1 MKDLNELAN
10 QLVMMLRE
18 KKFVEAQEQLFS
30 FDAIAQE
37 PEKFKERSVKGKE
50 NIILKEKRFLK
61 GIKEWIRFDVSNPI
75 VSQHHFSIRMYT
87 EVELINNQKIVLD
100 EIIVYEV
107 LDGLIVKEQ
116 FFY

>member
-1 MKDLNELAN
+1 MKDLNELAT
-10 QLVMMLRE
+10 QLVIMLRE
-18 KKFVEAQEQLFS
+18 KKFVEVQQQFFAA
-30 FDAIAQE
+30 DAIAQE

-61 GIKEWIRFDVSNPI
+61 GIKEWIRFEVSDPI
-75 VSQHHFSIRMYT
+75 VSQNHFSIRMYT
-87 EVELINNQKIVLD
+87 EVELINNQKVVLD

-107 LDGLIVKEQ
+107 YDQLIAKEQ

>member
-1 MKDLNELAN
+1 MNGLTDLAN
-10 QLVMMLRE
+10 QLVALLRE
-18 KKFVEAQEQLFS
+18 KKFVEAQQQLFS
-30 FDAIAQE
+30 SDAIAQE
-37 PEKFKERSVKGKE
+37 PEKFKERSVQGKE

-61 GIKEWIRFDVSNPI
+61 GIKEWIHFEVSDPV
-75 VSQHHFSIRMYT
+75 VSQRHFSIRMYT
-87 EVELINNQKIVLD
+87 EVELINNQKVMLD

>member
-1 MKDLNELAN
+1 MKDLNELAS
-10 QLVMMLRE
+10 QLVSMLKE
-18 KKFVEAQEQLFS
+18 KKFVEVQEQLFAA
-30 FDAIAQE
+30 DAIAQE
-37 PEKFKERSVKGKE
+37 PEKFKERSVQGKE
-50 NIILKEKRFLK
+50 NIIHKEKRFLK
-61 GIKEWIRFDVSNPI
+61 GVKEWIRFEVSEAI

-87 EVELINNQKIVLD
+87 EVELINNQKVVLD